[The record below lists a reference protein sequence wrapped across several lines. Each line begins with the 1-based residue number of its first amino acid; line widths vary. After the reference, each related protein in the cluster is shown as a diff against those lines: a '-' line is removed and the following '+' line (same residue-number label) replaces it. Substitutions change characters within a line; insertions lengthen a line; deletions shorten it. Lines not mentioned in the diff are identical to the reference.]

1 LSEAKQIQPVV
12 IPAEPAWKKDKIV
25 ERKTV
30 IYETHVDPTVI
41 IVTGERLKKQLFTKY
56 GLFKPKPEE
65 IQFVSLEKFYEPY
78 VVISGRYFIDYF
90 RKRAYVFRVDDPVRE
105 VVVLNNKFTPENSG
119 NARIIKL
126 FGEERLVNEVKSFL
140 IMDQEGRDA
149 QIENLPS
156 ASSVKKPEKAIKKNE
171 IKELP
176 EDKDVDLLRARI
188 ARRPEEISRI
198 VEEKFEVTERTV
210 IYTPRFR
217 VKFKNARTGEE
228 KALVIMAFCRKKLL
242 REIRMTAGL
251 ETFTGGSHKTEFLSS
266 SLKKKLIVYSH
277 R

>member
-1 LSEAKQIQPVV
+1 LSETKQIQQIVV
-12 IPAEPAWKKDKIV
+12 PADPAWKKDKVV

-30 IYETHVDPTVI
+30 VYETHMDPTVI
-41 IVTGERLKKQLFTKY
+41 RVTGEKLKIQLFTRY
-56 GLFKPKPEE
+56 GLFKPKPED

-78 VVISGRYFIDYF
+78 VVIGGRYFIDYF
-90 RKRAYVFRVDDPVRE
+90 RKRAYVFRVDEPVRE
-105 VVVLNNKFTPENSG
+105 VVVLNNKLTPENSG
-119 NARIIKL
+119 DARIIKL
-126 FGEERLVNEVKSFL
+126 LGEERLINEVKSFL

-149 QIENLPS
+149 HIENLPS
-156 ASSVKKPEKAIKKNE
+156 ASSVDKPKKAIKKYG
-171 IKELP
+171 IQELP

-228 KALVIMAFCRKKLL
+228 KALVIDGVLSKK
-242 REIRMTAGL
+242 IA
-251 ETFTGGSHKTEFLSS
+251 
-266 SLKKKLIVYSH
+266 
-277 R
+277 

>member
-12 IPAEPAWKKDKIV
+12 VPADPAWKKDKIA

-30 IYETHVDPTVI
+30 VYETHVDPTI
-41 IVTGERLKKQLFTKY
+41 IRVTGEKLKKQLFTKY

-90 RKRAYVFRVDDPVRE
+90 RKRAYVFRVDEPVRE

-149 QIENLPS
+149 QVENLPS
-156 ASSVKKPEKAIKKNE
+156 ASSVKKPEKAIKKNG

-198 VEEKFEVTERTV
+198 VEEKFEVPERTV

-228 KALVIMAFCRKKLL
+228 KTLVIDGVLSKK
-242 REIRMTAGL
+242 IA
-251 ETFTGGSHKTEFLSS
+251 
-266 SLKKKLIVYSH
+266 
-277 R
+277 

>member
-12 IPAEPAWKKDKIV
+12 VSADPAWKKDKIA

-30 IYETHVDPTVI
+30 VYETHVDPTI
-41 IVTGERLKKQLFTKY
+41 IRVTGEKLKKQLFTKY

-90 RKRAYVFRVDDPVRE
+90 RKRAYVFRVDEPVRE
-105 VVVLNNKFTPENSG
+105 VVVLNNKFTPEDSG

-126 FGEERLVNEVKSFL
+126 LGEERLVNEVKSFL

-149 QIENLPS
+149 QVENLPS
-156 ASSVKKPEKAIKKNE
+156 ASSVKKPERAIKKNG

-176 EDKDVDLLRARI
+176 EEKDVDLFRARI

-217 VKFKNARTGEE
+217 VKFKNAGTGEE
-228 KALVIMAFCRKKLL
+228 KTLVIDGVLSKK
-242 REIRMTAGL
+242 IA
-251 ETFTGGSHKTEFLSS
+251 
-266 SLKKKLIVYSH
+266 
-277 R
+277 

>member
-1 LSEAKQIQPVV
+1 MSEAKQIQPVV
-12 IPAEPAWKKDKIV
+12 IPADPAWKKDKNV

-30 IYETHVDPTVI
+30 VYETHVAPTVI
-41 IVTGERLKKQLFTKY
+41 RVTGEKLKKQLFTKY
-56 GLFKPKPEE
+56 GVFKPKPEE

-78 VVISGRYFIDYF
+78 VVISGRYFIEYF
-90 RKRAYVFRVDDPVRE
+90 RKRAYMFRVDEPVRE

-119 NARIIKL
+119 NGRIIKL

-140 IMDQEGRDA
+140 IMDQEGKDA

-156 ASSVKKPEKAIKKNE
+156 TSSVKKPEKAIKKNE

-176 EDKDVDLLRARI
+176 EDEDVDLLRARI

-198 VEEKFEVTERTV
+198 LEEKFEVAERTV

-228 KALVIMAFCRKKLL
+228 KALVIDGVLSKK
-242 REIRMTAGL
+242 IA
-251 ETFTGGSHKTEFLSS
+251 
-266 SLKKKLIVYSH
+266 
-277 R
+277 